1 MIFKINGRFLKHYE
15 LLLKYFED
23 YLIAF
28 DNILLVF
35 LIITTIDYR
44 LFVIYLK
51 IKIKFEQKSKISIY
65 KSRFNHKG

>member
-1 MIFKINGRFLKHYE
+1 MKIDYLINIKINEHFLKHYE

-35 LIITTIDYR
+35 LIIMTIDYR
-44 LFVIYLK
+44 HVEI
-51 IKIKFEQKSKISIY
+51 
-65 KSRFNHKG
+65 